1 MAIYTTAMTAA
12 AVIFKIGATTI
23 KNEEKKT
30 FYLYGEEHMCGGDI
44 FYANYVIERTH
55 DFWLSTFKPIYV
67 CTLVLSHSL
76 AHLNIY
82 TQELFLCKF
91 LIS

>member
-1 MAIYTTAMTAA
+1 
-12 AVIFKIGATTI
+12 
-23 KNEEKKT
+23 
-30 FYLYGEEHMCGGDI
+30 MCGGDI

-82 TQELFLCKF
+82 TEELFLCKF

>member
-23 KNEEKKT
+23 KNEEKKLFT
-30 FYLYGEEHMCGGDI
+30 YMEKHMCGGDI